1 MLISKSDNHLT
12 NLILKRPRP
21 GCRKHILIHNGK
33 SHFMSVL
40 HLQIT
45 GKGIDSCKRTG
56 LCMDISECGSVLH
69 SVFSAFRLFRQQ
81 EGTYTVSEKHR
92 IVNRHISENRPTGRR
107 QVIIIRQSATIRDL
121 IVFRIVPEV
130 TNQFH
135 NLNNAIFRRHT
146 FLSCSL

>member
-69 SVFSAFRLFRQQ
+69 SVFQRSVYS
-81 EGTYTVSEKHR
+81 G
-92 IVNRHISENRPTGRR
+92 NRKG
-107 QVIIIRQSATIRDL
+107 L
-121 IVFRIVPEV
+121 I
-130 TNQFH
+130 QFLK
-135 NLNNAIFRRHT
+135 NIGL
-146 FLSCSL
+146 